1 MIRHWRKISPETR
14 LGAWALD
21 EAKAYRQIPLAPDQ
35 RRFGVVAVVDPG
47 AADKPVSRTRFF
59 VLNGHAFGFANA
71 VYNYCRGPL
80 ALHRI
85 LTSLFWIVGDHYGDD
100 RWGIEPMSTI
110 KSSFETSSAVMS
122 LLGIT
127 TQAEQDQGPQQ
138 EPSVGNPNP
147 AEPWTRPELLGFIL
161 DLDRMEVQIK
171 PQRRERLLAE
181 IAEIRSSG
189 RLTPG
194 QASKLRGK
202 LQFTTCSL
210 FGRTGRAQMR
220 PLSERQYQFSGK
232 VGLNGP
238 LRSALKAWEVILQ
251 DGRPRPIP
259 EATGGPAD
267 AVLFTDGAAN
277 RDGSE
282 PTIGGAAFAW
292 WFKSPKGFAAK
303 VPSSLRDRWVPRKSQ
318 ITLIE
323 LFATVVALDHFGPAF
338 TGKRVVLMI
347 DSEAALDAL
356 VKGHSRTD
364 DVCELVSVLWQIVA
378 RHQVL
383 IYLDKV
389 ATDSNIADGLP
400 RFKLDES

>member
-1 MIRHWRKISPETR
+1 M
-14 LGAWALD
+14 
-21 EAKAYRQIPLAPDQ
+21 
-35 RRFGVVAVVDPG
+35 AVVDPG

-71 VYNYCRGPL
+71 VYNYCRRPL

-85 LTSLFWIVGDHYGDD
+85 LTSLFWIVGDHYADD

-110 KSSFETSSAVMS
+110 ESSFETSSAVMG

-127 TQAEQDQGPQQ
+127 TQADKAQGPQQ

-147 AEPWTRPELLGFIL
+147 AEPWTRPELLGVIF
-161 DLDRMEVQIK
+161 DLDRMDAQIK

-251 DGRPRPIP
+251 DGRTRPIP
-259 EATGGPAD
+259 EVTGGPAD

-318 ITLIE
+318 TTLVE

-338 TGKRVVLMI
+338 TGKK
-347 DSEAALDAL
+347 SF
-356 VKGHSRTD
+356 S
-364 DVCELVSVLWQIVA
+364 
-378 RHQVL
+378 
-383 IYLDKV
+383 
-389 ATDSNIADGLP
+389 
-400 RFKLDES
+400 